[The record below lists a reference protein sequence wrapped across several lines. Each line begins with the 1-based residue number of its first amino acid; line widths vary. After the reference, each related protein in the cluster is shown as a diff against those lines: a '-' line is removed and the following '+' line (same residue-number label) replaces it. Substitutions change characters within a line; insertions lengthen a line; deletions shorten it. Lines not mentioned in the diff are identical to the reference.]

1 MKIIF
6 YTLMFFK
13 LLSGLDNSRFIEPS
27 SAKQISSTLPIKNYD
42 ILESSV
48 DPDSLF
54 IGPGDIIEINIVSS
68 TIVSNYDLIVD
79 NTGFIS
85 IPVVGAIKVNSLSLS
100 GAHQNIESIIKKR
113 YPHAQITVM
122 LKKAGIF
129 KIKII
134 GPFNHS
140 VYYNTT
146 SFTTVNDVYKIFISE
161 QKSLNKDINKIS
173 QRNIKLYR
181 KNKVINVDLM
191 KFKLNGDSLDNPY
204 LRRGDVIKIGYIK
217 HYTSIWGGVNRPQS
231 YEYSENETVQDL
243 VNYAG
248 GISIK
253 GDIEN
258 ISITSF
264 VNNNKSTQN
273 YTLSELSQISLN
285 PNDIIMIKENNFKYR
300 QSIVNIVGEI
310 KYPGPYQVDYG
321 KTSLKDLIDI
331 AGGFTRFADSSR
343 ILLINKNVSN
353 TQLSPIEKPK
363 EFTTSTDLSWALQ
376 VWENSTNQNN
386 LYLNSGQFAKYI
398 LNQGD
403 EVKVLPILNY
413 VDVLGA
419 VNAPGRITFIKQ
431 KKAKYYINQCD
442 GVSKNAEKK
451 IYLIKSGTQSRVPI
465 GKNTLIERGDLIF
478 IPESIEVNKW
488 ERFKDWMTVTSQIGT
503 LIILLQNILN

>member
-1 MKIIF
+1 
-6 YTLMFFK
+6 
-13 LLSGLDNSRFIEPS
+13 
-27 SAKQISSTLPIKNYD
+27 
-42 ILESSV
+42 
-48 DPDSLF
+48 
-54 IGPGDIIEINIVSS
+54 
-68 TIVSNYDLIVD
+68 
-79 NTGFIS
+79 
-85 IPVVGAIKVNSLSLS
+85 
-100 GAHQNIESIIKKR
+100 
-113 YPHAQITVM
+113 
-122 LKKAGIF
+122 
-129 KIKII
+129 
-134 GPFNHS
+134 
-140 VYYNTT
+140 
-146 SFTTVNDVYKIFISE
+146 
-161 QKSLNKDINKIS
+161 
-173 QRNIKLYR
+173 
-181 KNKVINVDLM
+181 M
-191 KFKLNGDSLDNPY
+191 KFKLYGDSLDNPY

-217 HYTSIWGGVNRPQS
+217 HFTSIWGGGIDRKVMNIPK
-231 YEYSENETVQDL
+231 NETVQDL

-258 ISITSF
+258 ISVTSF
-264 VNNNKSTQN
+264 INNNKSTQN

-321 KTSLKDLIDI
+321 KTSLKELIDF

-386 LYLNSGQFAKYI
+386 LYLNSGQFTKYI

-442 GVSKNAEKK
+442 GVSKNAKKK

-465 GKNTLIERGDLIF
+465 GKNILIERGDLIF

-488 ERFKDWMTVTSQIGT
+488 ERFMIG
-503 LIILLQNILN
+503 

>member
-85 IPVVGAIKVNSLSLS
+85 IPVVGAINVNSLSLS
-100 GAHQNIESIIKKR
+100 GAHQTIEDIIKKR
-113 YPHAQITVM
+113 YSHAQITVM

-140 VYYNTT
+140 VHYNAT

-191 KFKLNGDSLDNPY
+191 KFKLYGDSLDNPY

-217 HYTSIWGGVNRPQS
+217 HFTSIWGGVNRPQS

-253 GDIEN
+253 GDIE
-258 ISITSF
+258 
-264 VNNNKSTQN
+264 
-273 YTLSELSQISLN
+273 
-285 PNDIIMIKENNFKYR
+285 
-300 QSIVNIVGEI
+300 
-310 KYPGPYQVDYG
+310 
-321 KTSLKDLIDI
+321 
-331 AGGFTRFADSSR
+331 
-343 ILLINKNVSN
+343 
-353 TQLSPIEKPK
+353 
-363 EFTTSTDLSWALQ
+363 
-376 VWENSTNQNN
+376 
-386 LYLNSGQFAKYI
+386 
-398 LNQGD
+398 
-403 EVKVLPILNY
+403 
-413 VDVLGA
+413 
-419 VNAPGRITFIKQ
+419 
-431 KKAKYYINQCD
+431 
-442 GVSKNAEKK
+442 
-451 IYLIKSGTQSRVPI
+451 
-465 GKNTLIERGDLIF
+465 
-478 IPESIEVNKW
+478 
-488 ERFKDWMTVTSQIGT
+488 
-503 LIILLQNILN
+503 